1 MLKRTLEAVGLR
13 TRTDIPAEEIF
24 SASFDYKS
32 YGLGDRDLTLVHML
46 RDFVAEYNRELPM
59 KREDPVQNASKAA
72 ELMYPVLRGLDH
84 EEVWALFLNS
94 SNIPLH
100 REMICTGG
108 LSACVIDSR
117 RIVRTAL
124 EKGATGVI
132 LYHNH
137 PSGNARP
144 SMNDIKETEK
154 LGECLK
160 VFEMS
165 LLDHIVMTDTGFFSF
180 SEEKEQR
187 FKK

>member
-24 SASFDYKS
+24 SSSFDYER
-32 YGLGDRDLTLVHML
+32 YGLEDRDLELIHLL
-46 RDFVAEYNRELPM
+46 RDFVSEYNRELPLKTEKAVM
-59 KREDPVQNASKAA
+59 NAADAA
-72 ELMYPVLRGLDH
+72 ALMYPVFRGMDH
-84 EEVWALFLNS
+84 EEVWAVFVNA
-94 SNIPLH
+94 SNRPVH
-100 REMICTGG
+100 RAMVCLGG

-124 EKGATGVI
+124 EQNASGVI

-144 SMNDIKETEK
+144 SACDIKETEK
-154 LGECLK
+154 LSDCLK

-165 LLDHIVMTDTGFFSF
+165 LLDHMVMTDTGYYSF
-180 SEEKEQR
+180 SEEKESR
-187 FKK
+187 FRK